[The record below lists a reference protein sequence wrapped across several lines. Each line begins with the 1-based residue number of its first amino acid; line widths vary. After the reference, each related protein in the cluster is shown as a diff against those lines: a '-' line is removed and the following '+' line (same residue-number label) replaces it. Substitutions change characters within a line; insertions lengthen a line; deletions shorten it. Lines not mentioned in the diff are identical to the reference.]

1 MGMVAC
7 IAAVPVETLQRLRGG
22 DESIEE
28 YLYPDDGDSEP
39 PDSIDLD
46 KAWHGIHYL
55 LTGTAEGGDG
65 PEALAI
71 LGGEE
76 FGPDVGYG
84 PARFLLP
91 GDVKA
96 VSDALARLTPE
107 NLAERFNPQDM
118 SEKDI
123 YLSPMWE
130 RDGAEALDYALEHYQ
145 KLPVLYRDAA
155 QRGDAVILW
164 LC

>member
-7 IAAVPVETLQRLRGG
+7 IAAVPVETLQRLRSG

-96 VSDALARLTPE
+96 VSDALARLT
-107 NLAERFNPQDM
+107 
-118 SEKDI
+118 
-123 YLSPMWE
+123 E
-130 RDGAEALDYALEHYQ
+130 RDCQAQAGAGGPSNGRCLSVPRSDSLRARMS
-145 KLPVLYRDAA
+145 PFW
-155 QRGDAVILW
+155 LW
-164 LC
+164 ACKIPEID